1 MRGSRTRPS
10 TLVSAWVGNGLVTD
24 FGSYESIA
32 TTTVGVGGSST
43 ITFDNISGTYKH
55 LQVRY
60 IARNSG
66 TGDNFI
72 AMKWIF
78 NSDATAVYSNH
89 YVYGQGGGVTGSNA
103 TSSAS
108 SAGGDGL
115 LGMIK
120 DNAAGYTNMY
130 AAGVLDILDYA
141 NTNKYKT
148 CRLLWGEDLN
158 GSGRV
163 ALQSANW
170 QKTTAINRIDFSCAT
185 GDFMQYSSFALY
197 GIKG

>member
-1 MRGSRTRPS
+1 MLILAGVGAGPS
-10 TLVSAWVGNGLVTD
+10 GD
-24 FGSYESIA
+24 YQSIA
-32 TTTVGVGGSST
+32 TTTVGSGGSST
-43 ITFDNISGTYKH
+43 VTFDNISGTYKH

-89 YVYGQGGGVTGSNA
+89 YIYGNGAATGSAA
-103 TSSAS
+103 TTSAS
-108 SAGGDGL
+108 SAGGDGM

-185 GDFMQYSSFALY
+185 GDFMQYSQFALY

>member
-1 MRGSRTRPS
+1 MQI
-10 TLVSAWVGNGLVTD
+10 LSAPFAAVVA
-24 FGSYESIA
+24 GSYESIA
-32 TTTVGVGGSST
+32 TTTVGSGGSST
-43 ITFDNISGTYKH
+43 VTFDNISGTYKH

-89 YVYGQGGGVTGSNA
+89 YIYGNGAFTGSNV
-103 TSSAS
+103 TTSAS

-115 LGMIK
+115 IGMIK
-120 DNAAGYTNMY
+120 DNAAGYTNMFHG
-130 AAGVLDILDYA
+130 GVLDILDYA
-141 NTNKYKT
+141 DTNKYKT
-148 CRLLWGEDLN
+148 CRLLWGQDLN
-158 GSGRV
+158 GGGRV

-170 QKTTAINRIDFSCAT
+170 QKTNAITQIDFSCAT
-185 GDFMQYSSFALY
+185 GNFMQYSQFALY

>member
-1 MRGSRTRPS
+1 MQILAAPFYG
-10 TLVSAWVGNGLVTD
+10 VSGD
-24 FGSYESIA
+24 YQSIA
-32 TTTVGVGGSST
+32 TTTVGAGGSST
-43 ITFDNISGTYKH
+43 VTFSSIPSTYSH
-55 LQVRY
+55 LQIRY

-89 YVYGQGGGVTGSNA
+89 YIYGSGAVA
-103 TSSAS
+103 AS
-108 SAGGDGL
+108 SALTSTTSAGGAGL

-120 DNAAGYTNMY
+120 DNAAGYNNMFS
-130 AAGVLDILDYA
+130 AGVIDILDYA

-148 CRLLWGEDLN
+148 SRLLGGEDLN
-158 GSGRV
+158 GSGRIF
-163 ALQSANW
+163 LLSSNW
-170 QKTTAINRIDFSCAT
+170 QKTTAITQIDLSCET
-185 GDFMQYSSFALY
+185 GNFMQYSSFALY